1 MTGESVKAFILK
13 KGYNVAQVADMIGTS
28 QQNLAANLKHSDVR
42 SGLLEKISSVL
53 GIPLLEFYGG
63 TVSPVQTAVGDN
75 NTQVGGDYQAS
86 NPDVLELLKMKDE
99 QLSLT
104 IKQVSKAQEQMD
116 RLLDRFCG
124 PKETEDSAEN

>member
-13 KGYNVAQVADMIGTS
+13 KGYNEAKVADMIGTA
-28 QQNLAANLKHSDVR
+28 QKNLGANLKHSDVR
-42 SGLLEKISSVL
+42 SGLLEKISSAL

>member
-42 SGLLEKISSVL
+42 SGLLEKISSAL

>member
-42 SGLLEKISSVL
+42 SGLLEKISSAL

-63 TVSPVQTAVGDN
+63 SFGPVQTAVGDN

-86 NPDVLELLKMKDE
+86 NPDVLELLKMKNE

-104 IKQVSKAQEQMD
+104 IKQVSKAQEQID

-124 PKETEDSAEN
+124 PKDAECSAEN

>member
-42 SGLLEKISSVL
+42 SGLLEKISSAL

-124 PKETEDSAEN
+124 PKEAEDSAEN